1 MRTLEE
7 RLGQLQFEAFHG
19 DLSSKTK
26 KQLIDFAKEI
36 ATCAVDVLAHIDQ
49 VVDRRLDDKY
59 QAQQLIIDNLR
70 ESMDGFIAENKQLKT
85 EHQKDKNRSPN
96 WGGKRANS
104 GRHKTNIKRT
114 SHKVNCSSREAA
126 VLKEYGKKN
135 AAGNPVNVIS
145 LWYAHEALSD
155 FDVKVRYL
163 YLSKDEWDIVKPE
176 YQKYLEKIKK

>member
-36 ATCAVDVLAHIDQ
+36 ATCAVDVLAHIDE

-59 QAQQLIIDNLR
+59 LAQQRIIDNLR
-70 ESMDGFIAENKQLKT
+70 QTMDDVRVENQRLNTKLHKG
-85 EHQKDKNRSPN
+85 KNRSPN
-96 WGGKRANS
+96 WGGKRSNS

-163 YLSKDEWDIVKPE
+163 YLSKEEWDIVKPE